1 MAGLFFWRKKRRD
14 EVETPEVEVSS
25 DVSSSTV
32 EPASSEIPSG
42 EAPAIAGDEASSYDA
57 AQESVAETAIGVEQP
72 EPEKPVEAKKPK
84 LFKPK
89 AKPAPV
95 VEVIPEPEV
104 DPEPEVVAESEPEPE
119 VVAEPEPVVEV
130 EPEPEPEAP
139 ALPEEEL
146 SSYDSSSETV
156 AETTAGVDELE
167 TKPEVELEQVELP
180 KRSFAKGIKSLFTR
194 IKFDIENLDDLEDTL
209 IQADFGIDAAEQIV
223 EGVKQ
228 RAKKQGART
237 EAELKQILED
247 LITEALEREDKQ
259 LNLADGKLPYVIL
272 VVGVNGVGKTT
283 TIGKLANWLNEGKW
297 RVVIGAADTFRA
309 AAVEQIATWAERANA
324 QLIRPDA
331 EGQDPASVAFKTVE
345 LALKND
351 ADVAIIDTA
360 GRLQNKKDLMAEL
373 DKIKRVVEKQ
383 AQISETLL
391 VLDATTGQNGLVQAK
406 AFAEVANVT
415 GIVLTKLDGTA
426 KGGIVYSIQREL
438 GIPVKLVGVGEG
450 IADFAF
456 FDAREFAKG
465 LVG

>member
-1 MAGLFFWRKKRRD
+1 MAGLFFWRKKRKD
-14 EVETPEVEVSS
+14 EVEAPATDSPSENPSVALNNVALSDLPPAQEVEAP
-25 DVSSSTV
+25 T
-32 EPASSEIPSG
+32 PAL
-42 EAPAIAGDEASSYDA
+42 
-57 AQESVAETAIGVEQP
+57 QL
-72 EPEKPVEAKKPK
+72 EPEKPKEKKPR

-89 AKPAPV
+89 AKA
-95 VEVIPEPEV
+95 
-104 DPEPEVVAESEPEPE
+104 
-119 VVAEPEPVVEV
+119 EPVVE
-130 EPEPEPEAP
+130 PESEAP

-146 SSYDSSSETV
+146 ASYDSSPETV
-156 AETTAGVDELE
+156 AETTTGVDELE
-167 TKPEVELEQVELP
+167 VVEEPVVELVPEPEVVAQPAPVVEPEPEVVAPVVEPEVELEQVELP

-194 IKFDIENLDDLEDTL
+194 IKFDVENLDDLEDTL
-209 IQADFGIDAAEQIV
+209 IQSDFGVDASAQIV
-223 EGVKQ
+223 ESVKQ
-228 RAKKQGART
+228 RAKKQGAKT
-237 EAELKQILED
+237 EAELKAILVD
-247 LITEALEREDKQ
+247 VIAEALEREDKQ

-283 TIGKLANWLNEGKW
+283 TIGKLANWLNEGEW

-345 LALKND
+345 LALQND

-373 DKIKRVVEKQ
+373 EKIKRVVEKQ

>member
-1 MAGLFFWRKKRRD
+1 MAGLFFWRKKREAEPEPTSGVD
-14 EVETPEVEVSS
+14 LPETPPTIV
-25 DVSSSTV
+25 
-32 EPASSEIPSG
+32 
-42 EAPAIAGDEASSYDA
+42 
-57 AQESVAETAIGVEQP
+57 
-72 EPEKPVEAKKPK
+72 EPEKPKEKKLK

-89 AKPAPV
+89 VKVEAPIEPTPEPV
-95 VEVIPEPEV
+95 DKSTPVIEEPEPEVIPEPEIV
-104 DPEPEVVAESEPEPE
+104 AVVAEPVVEPVVEELEVIPEPFVEPEPE
-119 VVAEPEPVVEV
+119 VVDEPV
-130 EPEPEPEAP
+130 
-139 ALPEEEL
+139 ALVIE
-146 SSYDSSSETV
+146 
-156 AETTAGVDELE
+156 
-167 TKPEVELEQVELP
+167 PEVELEQVELP
-180 KRSFAKGIKSLFTR
+180 KRSFVKGIKSIFTR
-194 IKFDIENLDDLEDTL
+194 IKFDVENLDELEDTL
-209 IQADFGIDAAEQIV
+209 IQSDFGVDASAQIV
-223 EGVKQ
+223 ESVKQ
-228 RAKKQGART
+228 RAKKQGAKT
-237 EAELKQILED
+237 DADLKAILVD
-247 LITEALEREDKQ
+247 VIAEALERDDKQ
-259 LNLADGKLPYVIL
+259 LNLFDGKLPYVIL

-324 QLIRPDA
+324 QLIRPDS

-373 DKIKRVVEKQ
+373 EKIRRVVEKQ

-391 VLDATTGQNGLVQAK
+391 VIDATTGQNGLVQAK

-438 GIPVKLVGVGEG
+438 GIPVKLVGVGES

>member
-1 MAGLFFWRKKRRD
+1 MAGLFFWRKKRKD
-14 EVETPEVEVSS
+14 EVEALEVAATSEDSS
-25 DVSSSTV
+25 DALSNVVLSNP
-32 EPASSEIPSG
+32 PA
-42 EAPAIAGDEASSYDA
+42 
-57 AQESVAETAIGVEQP
+57 VAEVQVETP
-72 EPEKPVEAKKPK
+72 SAPSAPEKSKEKKPK
-84 LFKPK
+84 FFKPK
-89 AKPAPV
+89 AKPVIEELV
-95 VEVIPEPEV
+95 VEPIVEP
-104 DPEPEVVAESEPEPE
+104 VAEPAVEVTPEPEPE
-119 VVAEPEPVVEV
+119 VEQVVEPAPEPEV
-130 EPEPEPEAP
+130 EPA
-139 ALPEEEL
+139 
-146 SSYDSSSETV
+146 V
-156 AETTAGVDELE
+156 
-167 TKPEVELEQVELP
+167 EVELEQVELP
-180 KRSFAKGIKSLFTR
+180 KRSFAKGIKALFTR
-194 IKFDIENLDDLEDTL
+194 IKFDLENLDDLEDTL
-209 IQADFGIDAAEQIV
+209 IQSDFGVDASAQIV
-223 EGVKQ
+223 ESVKQ
-228 RAKKQGART
+228 RAKKQGAKT
-237 EAELKQILED
+237 EAELKQILVD
-247 LITEALEREDKQ
+247 VIAEALEREDKQ

-283 TIGKLANWLNEGKW
+283 TIGKLANWLNEGQW

-324 QLIRPDA
+324 QLIRPDS

-373 DKIKRVVEKQ
+373 DKIRRVVEKQ

>member
-1 MAGLFFWRKKRRD
+1 MAGLFFWRKKRSSEAEALPQEELSSYESSAD
-14 EVETPEVEVSS
+14 TLAETTTGVESLETTTGVDLPAATEAQAETPSAP
-25 DVSSSTV
+25 ST
-32 EPASSEIPSG
+32 
-42 EAPAIAGDEASSYDA
+42 
-57 AQESVAETAIGVEQP
+57 
-72 EPEKPVEAKKPK
+72 PEKPKEKKPK
-84 LFKPK
+84 FFKPK
-89 AKPAPV
+89 AKPAVVEPA
-95 VEVIPEPEV
+95 VEVIPEPEPKV
-104 DPEPEVVAESEPEPE
+104 EAPVEAPVVE
-119 VVAEPEPVVEV
+119 AEPEV
-130 EPEPEPEAP
+130 EPEPIVEVVAPVAEPAVAP
-139 ALPEEEL
+139 A
-146 SSYDSSSETV
+146 
-156 AETTAGVDELE
+156 A
-167 TKPEVELEQVELP
+167 EVELEQVELP
-180 KRSFAKGIKSLFTR
+180 KRSFAKGIKALFTR
-194 IKFDIENLDDLEDTL
+194 IKFDLENLDELEDTL
-209 IQADFGIDAAEQIV
+209 IQSDFGVDAAAQIV
-223 EGVKQ
+223 ESVKQ
-228 RAKKQGART
+228 RAKKQGAKT
-237 EAELKQILED
+237 EAELKQILVD
-247 LITEALEREDKQ
+247 VIAEALEREDKQ

-283 TIGKLANWLNEGKW
+283 TIGKLANWLNEGQW

-324 QLIRPDA
+324 QLIRPDS

-373 DKIKRVVEKQ
+373 DKIRRVVEKQ

>member
-1 MAGLFFWRKKRRD
+1 MAGLFFWRKKRKD
-14 EVETPEVEVSS
+14 EVEAPEVEATSEDSS
-25 DVSSSTV
+25 GALNNVALSN
-32 EPASSEIPSG
+32 P
-42 EAPAIAGDEASSYDA
+42 EA
-57 AQESVAETAIGVEQP
+57 VAEVQVETP
-72 EPEKPVEAKKPK
+72 SELSTLEKPKEKKSK
-84 LFKPK
+84 FFKPK
-89 AKPAPV
+89 AKPVIEEPV
-95 VEVIPEPEV
+95 VEPEPEPEPEV
-104 DPEPEVVAESEPEPE
+104 EQVAEPVAEPIVEIVVPAEKPKVDLEPEPEPEPE
-119 VVAEPEPVVEV
+119 VVAV
-130 EPEPEPEAP
+130 EAP
-139 ALPEEEL
+139 
-146 SSYDSSSETV
+146 V
-156 AETTAGVDELE
+156 AEPAIA
-167 TKPEVELEQVELP
+167 PAAEVELEQVELP
-180 KRSFAKGIKSLFTR
+180 KRSFAKGIKALFTR
-194 IKFDIENLDDLEDTL
+194 IKFDLENLDELEDTL
-209 IQADFGIDAAEQIV
+209 IQSDFGVDASAQIV
-223 EGVKQ
+223 ESVKQ
-228 RAKKQGART
+228 RAKKQGAKT
-237 EAELKQILED
+237 EADLKQILVDVIAES
-247 LITEALEREDKQ
+247 LEREDKQ

-283 TIGKLANWLNEGKW
+283 TIGKLANWLNEGQW

-324 QLIRPDA
+324 QLIRPDS

-373 DKIKRVVEKQ
+373 DKIRRVVEKQ

>member
-1 MAGLFFWRKKRRD
+1 MAGLFFWRKKRKD
-14 EVETPEVEVSS
+14 EVEAPEVAATSEDSS
-25 DVSSSTV
+25 DALNNVVLSNP
-32 EPASSEIPSG
+32 PA
-42 EAPAIAGDEASSYDA
+42 
-57 AQESVAETAIGVEQP
+57 VAEVQVETP
-72 EPEKPVEAKKPK
+72 SAPSAPEKPKEKKPK
-84 LFKPK
+84 FFKPK
-89 AKPAPV
+89 AKPVIEEPV
-95 VEVIPEPEV
+95 VEPAVEPAVEV
-104 DPEPEVVAESEPEPE
+104 TPEPEPE
-119 VVAEPEPVVEV
+119 VEQVVVPVAEPVVEV
-130 EPEPEPEAP
+130 VVPVAEPEVEPVVEPVAEPEVAP
-139 ALPEEEL
+139 
-146 SSYDSSSETV
+146 V
-156 AETTAGVDELE
+156 AD
-167 TKPEVELEQVELP
+167 VELEQVELP
-180 KRSFAKGIKSLFTR
+180 KRSFAKGIKALFTR
-194 IKFDIENLDDLEDTL
+194 IKFDLENLDDLEDTL
-209 IQADFGIDAAEQIV
+209 IQSDFGVDASAQIV
-223 EGVKQ
+223 ESVKQ
-228 RAKKQGART
+228 RAKKQGAKT
-237 EAELKQILED
+237 EAELKEILVD
-247 LITEALEREDKQ
+247 VIAEALEREDKQ

-283 TIGKLANWLNEGKW
+283 TIGKLANWLNEGQW

-324 QLIRPDA
+324 QLIRPDS

-373 DKIKRVVEKQ
+373 DKIRRVVEKQ

>member
-1 MAGLFFWRKKRRD
+1 MAGLFFWRKKRKD
-14 EVETPEVEVSS
+14 EVEALEVAATSEDSS
-25 DVSSSTV
+25 DALSNVVLSNP
-32 EPASSEIPSG
+32 PA
-42 EAPAIAGDEASSYDA
+42 
-57 AQESVAETAIGVEQP
+57 VAEVQVETP
-72 EPEKPVEAKKPK
+72 SAPSTPEKPKEKKPK
-84 LFKPK
+84 FFKPK
-89 AKPAPV
+89 AKPVIEEPV
-95 VEVIPEPEV
+95 VELVVEPIV
-104 DPEPEVVAESEPEPE
+104 EPVAEPAVEVTPEPEPE
-119 VVAEPEPVVEV
+119 VEQVVEPAPEPEV
-130 EPEPEPEAP
+130 EPA
-139 ALPEEEL
+139 
-146 SSYDSSSETV
+146 V
-156 AETTAGVDELE
+156 
-167 TKPEVELEQVELP
+167 EVELEQVELP
-180 KRSFAKGIKSLFTR
+180 KRSFAKGIKALFTR
-194 IKFDIENLDDLEDTL
+194 IKFDLENLDDLEDTL
-209 IQADFGIDAAEQIV
+209 IQSDFGVDASAQIV
-223 EGVKQ
+223 ESVKQ
-228 RAKKQGART
+228 RAKKQGAKT
-237 EAELKQILED
+237 EAELKQILVD
-247 LITEALEREDKQ
+247 VIAEALEREDKQ

-283 TIGKLANWLNEGKW
+283 TIGKLANWLNEGQW

-324 QLIRPDA
+324 QLIRPDS

-373 DKIKRVVEKQ
+373 DKIRRVVEKQ

>member
-1 MAGLFFWRKKRRD
+1 MAGLFFWRKKRKD
-14 EVETPEVEVSS
+14 EVETPEVSTASE
-25 DVSSSTV
+25 DSSSAV

-42 EAPAIAGDEASSYDA
+42 ALNNVALSESPPEAKPSAIKKPRLLKPRAKVQPAPAP
-57 AQESVAETAIGVEQP
+57 AEEQ
-72 EPEKPVEAKKPK
+72 EPE
-84 LFKPK
+84 L
-89 AKPAPV
+89 
-95 VEVIPEPEV
+95 
-104 DPEPEVVAESEPEPE
+104 EPE
-119 VVAEPEPVVEV
+119 VVAEPEVIPEPLVEEV
-130 EPEPEPEAP
+130 PLAEPELVAP
-139 ALPEEEL
+139 
-146 SSYDSSSETV
+146 V
-156 AETTAGVDELE
+156 AE
-167 TKPEVELEQVELP
+167 PEVELEQVELP
-180 KRSFAKGIKSLFTR
+180 KRSFAKGIKSIFTR
-194 IKFDIENLDDLEDTL
+194 IKFDVENLDDLEDTL
-209 IQADFGIDAAEQIV
+209 IQSDFGVDASAQIV
-223 EGVKQ
+223 ADVKQ
-228 RAKKQGART
+228 RAKKSGAKT
-237 EAELKQILED
+237 EADLKQHLVDVIA
-247 LITEALEREDKQ
+247 EALEREDKQ

-324 QLIRPDA
+324 QLIRPDS

-345 LALKND
+345 IALKND

>member
-1 MAGLFFWRKKRRD
+1 MACARKKR
-14 EVETPEVEVSS
+14 
-25 DVSSSTV
+25 
-32 EPASSEIPSG
+32 
-42 EAPAIAGDEASSYDA
+42 EAPADVPANESAPEESA
-57 AQESVAETAIGVEQP
+57 APAPV
-72 EPEKPVEAKKPK
+72 EPEKPKEKKPRF
-84 LFKPK
+84 FKPK
-89 AKPAPV
+89 PKPEPEAPAAEPAAEPV
-95 VEVIPEPEV
+95 VEVEPVIEVVPEVEPEVIPEPEV
-104 DPEPEVVAESEPEPE
+104 VPEVIPEVVPEPEVQ
-119 VVAEPEPVVEV
+119 
-130 EPEPEPEAP
+130 
-139 ALPEEEL
+139 
-146 SSYDSSSETV
+146 
-156 AETTAGVDELE
+156 
-167 TKPEVELEQVELP
+167 LEQVELP

-194 IKFDIENLDDLEDTL
+194 IKFDLENLDDLEDTL
-209 IQADFGIDAAEQIV
+209 IQSDFGVDASAQIV
-223 EGVKQ
+223 EQVKQ
-228 RAKKQGART
+228 RAKKSGAKT
-237 EAELKQILED
+237 EADLKQILVD
-247 LITEALEREDKQ
+247 VIAEALEREDKQ

-283 TIGKLANWLNEGKW
+283 TIGKLANWLNEGDW
-297 RVVIGAADTFRA
+297 RFVIGAADTFRA

-324 QLIRPDA
+324 QLIRPDS

-373 DKIKRVVEKQ
+373 DKIRRVIDKQ

>member
-1 MAGLFFWRKKRRD
+1 MAGLFFWRKKR
-14 EVETPEVEVSS
+14 
-25 DVSSSTV
+25 
-32 EPASSEIPSG
+32 EPQ
-42 EAPAIAGDEASSYDA
+42 AIAGDEASSYDA
-57 AQESVAETAIGVEQP
+57 SQESLGETTTGVDLPAATEVQIETP
-72 EPEKPVEAKKPK
+72 SAPSVPEKPKEKKPK
-84 LFKPK
+84 FFKPK
-89 AKPAPV
+89 AKTVIEEPVVEEPEVEKPVAGPVAEPA
-95 VEVIPEPEV
+95 VEVIPEPE
-104 DPEPEVVAESEPEPE
+104 PEVAS
-119 VVAEPEPVVEV
+119 PVETPVV
-130 EPEPEPEAP
+130 EPEPEPIVKVVAP
-139 ALPEEEL
+139 
-146 SSYDSSSETV
+146 V
-156 AETTAGVDELE
+156 AEPAVA
-167 TKPEVELEQVELP
+167 PIAEVELEQVELP
-180 KRSFAKGIKSLFTR
+180 KRSFTKGIKALFTR
-194 IKFDIENLDDLEDTL
+194 IKFDLENLDDLEDTL
-209 IQADFGIDAAEQIV
+209 IQSDFGVDASAQIV
-223 EGVKQ
+223 ESVKQ
-228 RAKKQGART
+228 RAKKQGAKT
-237 EAELKQILED
+237 EAELKQILVD
-247 LITEALEREDKQ
+247 VIAEALEREDKQ

-283 TIGKLANWLNEGKW
+283 TIGKLANWLNEGQW

-324 QLIRPDA
+324 QLIRPDS

-373 DKIKRVVEKQ
+373 DKIRRVVEKQ